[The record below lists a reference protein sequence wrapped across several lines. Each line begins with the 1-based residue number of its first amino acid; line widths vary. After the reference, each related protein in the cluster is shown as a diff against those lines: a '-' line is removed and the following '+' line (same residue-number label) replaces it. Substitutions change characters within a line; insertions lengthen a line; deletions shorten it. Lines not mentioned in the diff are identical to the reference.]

1 METMK
6 RKLICAHEAGYMEN
20 VFESFPRKYDTSGP
34 DGSMS
39 GLFFRPMW
47 DESSIRAVGFNDP
60 VLAPADDKQVYD
72 DSHAE
77 FAYDI
82 L

>member
-1 METMK
+1 MK
-6 RKLICAHEAGYMEN
+6 RKLVCAHEARYMKN
-20 VFESFPRKYDTSGP
+20 VFESFPRKYDTFDPRGN
-34 DGSMS
+34 MN

-60 VLAPADDKQVYD
+60 VLAPADAKQKYD